1 MEGLPIKKMGE
12 VLLES
17 GLITPA
23 QLEKALVAR
32 EGQKKKLGKILL
44 ELGYLNEAQIAEA
57 LFCLI
62 QGLQVG
68 IQCHQRDDIVHQ

>member
-1 MEGLPIKKMGE
+1 MKGLPIRKMGE
-12 VLLES
+12 VLLEA

-32 EGQKKKLGKILL
+32 EGQEKKLGKILI

-68 IQCHQRDDIVHQ
+68 VQRHQGDDIVH